1 MNEIRNELLYIDLIM
16 NKESKEEKE
25 SYFIMLLERF
35 FYDIEEQ
42 LQDINYKREQLEQNK
57 ELLKHIIKENN
68 LEDQMTFK
76 KLIENEGE

>member
-16 NKESKEEKE
+16 NKENKEEKE

-42 LQDINYKREQLEQNK
+42 LKDIDYKREQLEQNK

-76 KLIENEGE
+76 KLMEK

>member
-16 NKESKEEKE
+16 NKENKEEKE

-35 FYDIEEQ
+35 YYDIEEQ
-42 LQDINYKREQLEQNK
+42 LKDIDYKREQLEQNK

-76 KLIENEGE
+76 N

>member
-16 NKESKEEKE
+16 NKENKEEKE
-25 SYFIMLLERF
+25 SYFIILLERF
-35 FYDIEEQ
+35 YYDIEEQ
-42 LQDINYKREQLEQNK
+42 LKDIDYKREQLEQNK

-76 KLIENEGE
+76 KLMEK

>member
-16 NKESKEEKE
+16 NKENKEEKE

-35 FYDIEEQ
+35 YYDIEEQ
-42 LQDINYKREQLEQNK
+42 LKDIDYKREQLEQNK

-76 KLIENEGE
+76 KLMEK

>member
-25 SYFIMLLERF
+25 SYSIMLLERF
-35 FYDIEEQ
+35 YYDIEEQ
-42 LQDINYKREQLEQNK
+42 LKDIDYKREQLEQNK

-68 LEDQMTFK
+68 LEDQITFK
-76 KLIENEGE
+76 KLMEK

>member
-35 FYDIEEQ
+35 YYDIEEQ
-42 LQDINYKREQLEQNK
+42 LQDIDYKREQLEQNK
-57 ELLKHIIKENN
+57 ELLKNIIKENN
-68 LEDQMTFK
+68 LEDQITFK
-76 KLIENEGE
+76 KLMEK

>member
-16 NKESKEEKE
+16 NKENKEEKE

-35 FYDIEEQ
+35 YYDIEEQ
-42 LQDINYKREQLEQNK
+42 LKDIDYKREQLEQNK

-68 LEDQMTFK
+68 LKDQMTFK
-76 KLIENEGE
+76 KLMEK

>member
-42 LQDINYKREQLEQNK
+42 LQDIDYKREQLEQNK

-76 KLIENEGE
+76 KLMDK

>member
-35 FYDIEEQ
+35 YYDIEEQ
-42 LQDINYKREQLEQNK
+42 LQDIDYKREQLEQNK
-57 ELLKHIIKENN
+57 ELLKNIIKENN
-68 LEDQMTFK
+68 LEDQITFK
-76 KLIENEGE
+76 N

>member
-16 NKESKEEKE
+16 NKENKEEKD

-35 FYDIEEQ
+35 YYDIEEQ
-42 LQDINYKREQLEQNK
+42 LKDIDYKREQLEQNK

-76 KLIENEGE
+76 KLMEK

>member
-35 FYDIEEQ
+35 YYDIEEQ
-42 LQDINYKREQLEQNK
+42 LKDIDYKREQLEQNK

-68 LEDQMTFK
+68 LENQMTFK
-76 KLIENEGE
+76 KLMEK

>member
-16 NKESKEEKE
+16 NKENKEEKE

-35 FYDIEEQ
+35 YYDIEEQ
-42 LQDINYKREQLEQNK
+42 LKDIDYKREQLEQNK

-68 LEDQMTFK
+68 LENQMTFK
-76 KLIENEGE
+76 KLMEK

>member
-16 NKESKEEKE
+16 NKDNKEEKE

-35 FYDIEEQ
+35 YYDIEEQ
-42 LQDINYKREQLEQNK
+42 LQDIDYKKEQLQQNK

-68 LEDQMTFK
+68 LENQMTFK
-76 KLIENEGE
+76 KLMEK